1 MALAESRN
9 LTKAGSRASIAN
21 MDNPAEQILQLACA
35 LAAIALVVAL
45 GRQFLFRPCNLQIR
59 VKEGQVDVGGRAL
72 TGRRGQVS
80 DFIQHHLPEVRQARI
95 EGYWDGRRL
104 QLRFKGDLS
113 PGEQQRIRNFLLTV
127 C

>member
-1 MALAESRN
+1 M
-9 LTKAGSRASIAN
+9 TKPRGRASIAN
-21 MDNPAEQILQLACA
+21 MDNPAERVVQLTFA

-45 GRQFLFRPCNLQIR
+45 ARHFLVGPCNLQILVR
-59 VKEGQVDVGGRAL
+59 KGQVDVGGLAL

-80 DFIQHHLPEVRQARI
+80 DFMQHHLPEVRQARI

-104 QLRFKGDLS
+104 QLRFQGDLS
-113 PGEQQRIRNFLLTV
+113 PGDQQRLRNFLLTI